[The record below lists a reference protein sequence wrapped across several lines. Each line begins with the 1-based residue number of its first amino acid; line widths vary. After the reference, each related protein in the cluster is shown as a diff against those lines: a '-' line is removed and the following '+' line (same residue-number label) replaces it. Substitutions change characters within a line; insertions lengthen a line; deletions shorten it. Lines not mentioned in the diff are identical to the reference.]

1 MKRNAMKYILLPAML
16 LAAYSCEHKE
26 LCFDHDE
33 HAPKTEILVKA
44 TYQQE
49 WEVPAQGGT
58 DWESY
63 PSFAQRF
70 GFEYDSLRPAVPEGL
85 RVQVY
90 NDDGTN
96 NVVNLEPEGGTMQM
110 RPGEHSLL
118 FYNNDTEYIVFDD
131 MNSYASARATTR
143 AVTRSTYLGS
153 QYMDNAA
160 DNTVNQP
167 DMLYG
172 NYMESYTAV
181 RQSETVE
188 LPVTMHPLVFT
199 YVVRYEFSHGLEYVA
214 LARGALAGMA
224 ESVMLNTGRT
234 SAEAATILFDCTL
247 QPYGAQACVRSFGV
261 PDYPNALYK
270 TRAATRTYALNLEV
284 RLNNGQMKTFDF
296 DVTDQ
301 VAAQPEGGVIV
312 VKDIEITDEEGQA
325 GGSGFDVTV
334 DGWGEFEDI
343 ELTLHLSRTKPHGQR
358 ANTLARRIMS
368 DPFLNHLRH
377 ISEIRWAS
385 FQPPEPLEKMRT

>member
-1 MKRNAMKYILLPAML
+1 M
-16 LAAYSCEHKE
+16 
-26 LCFDHDE
+26 
-33 HAPKTEILVKA
+33 
-44 TYQQE
+44 
-49 WEVPAQGGT
+49 PAQGGT

-96 NVVNLEPEGGTMQM
+96 NVVNLEPEGGTVQM

-181 RQSETVE
+181 RQPETAE

-343 ELTLHLSRTKPHGQR
+343 ELP
-358 ANTLARRIMS
+358 
-368 DPFLNHLRH
+368 LR
-377 ISEIRWAS
+377 
-385 FQPPEPLEKMRT
+385 

>member
-1 MKRNAMKYILLPAML
+1 MMKYTIRYVSL
-16 LAAYSCEHKE
+16 LAGMLTVFSSCEHKD
-26 LCFDHDE
+26 LCFDHDA
-33 HAPKTEILVKA
+33 HAPKSDVHIKA
-44 TYQQE
+44 VYEKE
-49 WEVPAQGGT
+49 WEHTCEGGP
-58 DWESY
+58 DWEQY
-63 PSFAQRF
+63 PAWESRF
-70 GFEYDSLRPAVPEGL
+70 GMDYHELCPDAPDGL
-85 RVQVY
+85 RIQVY
-90 NDDGTN
+90 NEDGTN
-96 NVVNLEPEGGTMQM
+96 NVLNVAPEGDIVRM

-118 FYNNDTEYIVFDD
+118 LYNNDTEYIVFDD
-131 MNSYASARATTR
+131 MNSFASAKATTR
-143 AVTRSTYLGS
+143 TRTRASYGGNP
-153 QYMDNAA
+153 YMENTVE
-160 DNTVNQP
+160 NTVNAP

-172 NYMESYTAV
+172 NYMENYTAE
-181 RQSETVE
+181 RKTETDE

-199 YVVRYEFSHGLEYVA
+199 YLVRYEFSHGLEYVA

-234 SAEAATILFDCTL
+234 SAEAATILFDCTM

-312 VKDIEITDEEGQA
+312 VKDIEITDEEGQT

-343 ELTLHLSRTKPHGQR
+343 ELP
-358 ANTLARRIMS
+358 
-368 DPFLNHLRH
+368 LR
-377 ISEIRWAS
+377 
-385 FQPPEPLEKMRT
+385 

>member
-96 NVVNLEPEGGTMQM
+96 NVVNLEPEGGTVQM

-181 RQSETVE
+181 RQPETTE

-343 ELTLHLSRTKPHGQR
+343 ELPLH
-358 ANTLARRIMS
+358 
-368 DPFLNHLRH
+368 
-377 ISEIRWAS
+377 
-385 FQPPEPLEKMRT
+385 